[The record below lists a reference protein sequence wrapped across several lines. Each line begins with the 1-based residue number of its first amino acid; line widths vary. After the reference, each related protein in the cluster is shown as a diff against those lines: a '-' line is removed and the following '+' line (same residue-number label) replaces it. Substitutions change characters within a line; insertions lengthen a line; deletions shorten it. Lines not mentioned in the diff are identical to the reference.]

1 MTVKTDWLTAALNN
15 VAPNPNG
22 VVFAQTVGT
31 YSSDPSEDG
40 GRYGGGASDYT
51 VWK

>member
-1 MTVKTDWLTAALNN
+1 MSTKTDWLVAALNN
-15 VAPNPNG
+15 VAPNP
-22 VVFAQTVGT
+22 AAYTTVGT
-31 YSSDPSEDG
+31 LTTDPSDDDG